1 MELVFCSCEE
11 VTERGFPLDQMANVI
26 EQDKKESFNSEKVL
40 PDTSLGERSI
50 ISIDTFLQ
58 RN

>member
-11 VTERGFPLDQMANVI
+11 VTEPFPLAQMANMI